1 MYPLPTLE
9 MDNPHEDGEERDD
22 EGKFSTKY
30 SPEYFLSAL
39 DQLGGSA
46 STKEI
51 ADEVGCS
58 RRTANYRLS
67 DLEDEGRVDSR
78 EVGRSI
84 LWQVSENGE

>member
-1 MYPLPTLE
+1 
-9 MDNPHEDGEERDD
+9 MDDSHRSDEKRDD
-22 EGKFSTKY
+22 GGKFSTRY
-30 SPEYFLSAL
+30 TPEDFLGAL
-39 DQLGGSA
+39 NLLGGSG

-78 EVGRSI
+78 KVGRSI
-84 LWQVSENGE
+84 LWQVSEYAE